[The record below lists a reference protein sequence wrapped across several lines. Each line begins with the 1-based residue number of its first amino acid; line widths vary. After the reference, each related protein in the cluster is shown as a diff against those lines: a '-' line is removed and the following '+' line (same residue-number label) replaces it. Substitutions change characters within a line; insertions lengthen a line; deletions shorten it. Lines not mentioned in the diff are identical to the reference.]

1 MPKKQSPIAQHWD
14 TIYHKPE
21 TECSWYEPVP
31 VTSISFIDQAGLPK
45 DAAII
50 DIGGGDGTLARH
62 LLAMGYEDITILD
75 ISLQALERGQKR
87 LGELASRIKWIHS
100 NILDFEPTRLYD
112 CWHDRATFHFLVNTE
127 EQLHYLRKAHGSLSA
142 AGQLIL
148 ATFSENGPA
157 RCSGLPVQR
166 FSETTMTDLLKNLF
180 KRNKCIVRQHITPLH
195 TLQEFIFCRFKKI

>member
-1 MPKKQSPIAQHWD
+1 MPKKQDPIAQHWD
-14 TIYHKPE
+14 AVYRKSEI
-21 TECSWYEPVP
+21 ECSWYEPVP
-31 VTSISFIDQAGLPK
+31 VTSLSFIDQSGLNR

-50 DIGGGDGTLARH
+50 DVGGGDGTLARH

-75 ISLQALERGQKR
+75 ISVQALERGKKR

-100 NILDFEPTRLYD
+100 NILDFEPSRFYD
-112 CWHDRATFHFLVNTE
+112 CWHDRATFHFLTQKE
-127 EQLHYLRKAHGSLSA
+127 EQLHYLRKAHSSLSA

-148 ATFSENGPA
+148 ATFSENGPH

-166 FSETTMTDLLKNLF
+166 YSDSAMTELLKSLF
-180 KRNKCIVRQHITPLH
+180 KRQTCIARQHITPLH